1 MTLPSPK
8 SARCDWSLVFM
19 PQRAICV
26 MLYTPDWCHCLQ
38 PYMPLCRSDMD
49 DSVDFGAALT
59 VVPRAQVSIPGGG
72 DITIKAYL
80 EEFYN
85 YKTSFIGP
93 VFGILCAF
101 MVFFGALAI
110 LSLKLINYQR
120 R

>member
-1 MTLPSPK
+1 M
-8 SARCDWSLVFM
+8 
-19 PQRAICV
+19 Q
-26 MLYTPDWCHCLQ
+26 
-38 PYMPLCRSDMD
+38 
-49 DSVDFGAALT
+49 
-59 VVPRAQVSIPGGG
+59 VVIPGGG
-72 DITIKAYL
+72 SITIRGYL

-85 YKTSFIGP
+85 YRTSFIGP